1 MLLKTGSSGTQVK
14 SLQYGLHILCCSPKS
29 FDGSF
34 GSATEAA
41 VKKYQEAYG
50 LNVDGQAEIIHG
62 IVFVE
67 KSPPSNVP

>member
-50 LNVDGQAEIIHG
+50 LNVDGQVG
-62 IVFVE
+62 D
-67 KSPPSNVP
+67 NT